1 MANAKPKK
9 RAMRSRR
16 SGVKKLEL
24 VKANISILSKLT
36 ALFAIILLFPL
47 LSFSQVSSWRTN
59 TSQQTQTSQS
69 TQTRVQPSIPQQ
81 NNVSSWRTQTAPIR
95 PGDNFEGQPLV
106 RRYRYTDM
114 NPYGLQYGVWG
125 WYQPY
130 PYTWYDNYGW
140 RQRSVVR
147 IYESGRRDTVASTPV
162 LFSAGIGHTTNNQAA
177 YWGLIGGK
185 KGYFIIDYVMTYSID
200 QNSYFPYGKINNV
213 DFPLSKNDWKK
224 ESTFYVGGGKRI
236 GKIGIHGMVGFGNEV
251 IRWQGKDAIGGISFP
266 KSNSS
271 FTTFKVGL
279 IRDFKFVT
287 LKLDT
292 DPIRGYSQISIGLNN
307 K

>member
-1 MANAKPKK
+1 M
-9 RAMRSRR
+9 
-16 SGVKKLEL
+16 KKLL
-24 VKANISILSKLT
+24 V
-36 ALFAIILLFPL
+36 LLLVIPMI
-47 LSFSQVSSWRTN
+47 SFSQVSSWRQTGGSVS
-59 TSQQTQTSQS
+59 SQTTQSS
-69 TQTRVQPSIPQQ
+69 NVQQSIPQQQ

-95 PGDNFEGQPLV
+95 PGDIVPQQPLV
-106 RRYRYTDM
+106 RRWRGTDI

-130 PYTWYDNYGW
+130 PYIWYDDYGW

-162 LFSAGIGHTTNNQAA
+162 LFSAGIGHTNNKQTS
-177 YWGLIGGK
+177 YWGLVGNN
-185 KGYFIIDYVMTYSID
+185 KGYFIVDYVMTYAID
-200 QNSYFPYGKINNV
+200 QNQYYPHGQINNV

-236 GKIGIHGMVGFGNEV
+236 GKIGIHGMIGFGSEV
-251 IRWQGKDAIGGISFP
+251 IRWQGKDDLGGISFP
-266 KSNSS
+266 KSNAN
-271 FTTFKVGL
+271 FTTFKVGI
-279 IRDFKFVT
+279 IRDFKFLT